1 MAETS
6 PLPFPSQPGRHATGQ
21 AAAGAVQPWRG
32 SLLALVAVVL
42 GSALLG
48 VLGGIIWAHDA
59 PRVVYVVVSGGAQ
72 VVNPET
78 SAFIVADAWFC
89 LIGVAGGVISGLLG
103 YLLAVRRYGAVTMAG
118 IFGGGL
124 AAAYVVM
131 WIGQRAGRAAF
142 DSRLMASRPGTLLR
156 APIMLGAHGALAF
169 WPLAAGLVAGGIE
182 AIGLMRGRR
191 RTFAQQR
198 AYPAAHAYGSA
209 VPLPQT
215 QRPETGAVQPRDTG
229 QDAGAAG

>member
-48 VLGGIIWAHDA
+48 ALGGIIWARDA

-118 IFGGGL
+118 ILGGGL

-142 DSRLMASRPGTLLR
+142 ESRLVASKPGTLLR
-156 APIMLGAHGALAF
+156 APLMLGAHGALAF
-169 WPLAAGLVAGGIE
+169 WPLAAGLVAGSIE
-182 AIGLMRGRR
+182 AVSMMQER
-191 RTFAQQR
+191 QR
-198 AYPAAHAYGSA
+198 ALAQLGAHSAARGYGPA
-209 VPLPQT
+209 VPF
-215 QRPETGAVQPRDTG
+215 GQPRDMG
-229 QDAGAAG
+229 QDAESGG

>member
-6 PLPFPSQPGRHATGQ
+6 PRPFPSQSGRHVPGH
-21 AAAGAVQPWRG
+21 AAAGAGRSRRG

-42 GSALLG
+42 ASALLG
-48 VLGGIIWAHDA
+48 LLGGIIWAHSA

-72 VVNPET
+72 AVNPET

-89 LIGVAGGVISGLLG
+89 LIGVAGGLISGLLG
-103 YLLAVRRYGAVTMAG
+103 YQLAVRRYGALPMVG

-131 WIGQRAGRAAF
+131 WVGQRAGRAAF
-142 DSRLMASRPGTLLR
+142 ESRLVASKPGTLLR

-169 WPLAAGLVAGGIE
+169 WPLAAGLVAGGLE
-182 AIGLMRGRR
+182 AVAMMRER
-191 RTFAQQR
+191 QR
-198 AYPAAHAYGSA
+198 ALARLGAQSGARAYGPAAMPFA
-209 VPLPQT
+209 
-215 QRPETGAVQPRDTG
+215 QPRDMG
-229 QDAGAAG
+229 QDAEPGG